1 MPRAAGD
8 ARDVFHFKEEQEEG
22 RGDEGK
28 KMKVYIFMSD
38 GLSGLGVY
46 SRRTCHGEG

>member
-22 RGDEGK
+22 RE
-28 KMKVYIFMSD
+28 D
-38 GLSGLGVY
+38 GAKNESIYLHVGWVVWLGRLFPAHLSW
-46 SRRTCHGEG
+46 